1 MRRVRKKINKAW
13 IFGGIGALFLIGVI
27 AFARIR
33 NLNKQIADNPVKSG
47 AAYEKFDKD
56 KANDI
61 MTRYFDGM
69 ANKDMEVLEDVFYS
83 KDVLT
88 TFAKHNDV
96 SEKEVLDTIK
106 TEVDKLTVDYRELS
120 IEDYSAYKEH
130 VVASYN
136 ETIEKN
142 AGVKDAIEAM
152 YQVSVTYKQNTDAG
166 WEEKTK
172 DIMVYVSDDVYH
184 VWPVSGE

>member
-1 MRRVRKKINKAW
+1 MRRERKKINKAW
-13 IFGGIGALFLIGVI
+13 VFGGIGVLVLIGVI

-47 AAYEKFDKD
+47 ASYEKFDKD
-56 KANDI
+56 KANDL

-69 ANKDMEVLEDVFYS
+69 ADKDMEVLEDVFYS
-83 KDVLT
+83 EVVLK

-96 SEKEVLDTIK
+96 SEKEVLDAIK
-106 TEVDKLTVDYRELS
+106 KEVDKLTVDYMELS

-142 AGVKDAIEAM
+142 TGVKNAIEAM
-152 YQVSVTYKQNTDAG
+152 YRVSVTYKQNTNNG
-166 WEEKTK
+166 WEEKEK
-172 DIMVYVSDDVYH
+172 DIMVYVSDDIYH
-184 VWPVSGE
+184 IWPVIGE